1 MDTSPELRTLW
12 SGTNGK
18 TGKPAIGREMPLAQT
33 GDGRA
38 GIAIVNDIFALCAG
52 TKPQAER
59 YED

>member
-1 MDTSPELRTLW
+1 
-12 SGTNGK
+12 
-18 TGKPAIGREMPLAQT
+18 MPLAQT